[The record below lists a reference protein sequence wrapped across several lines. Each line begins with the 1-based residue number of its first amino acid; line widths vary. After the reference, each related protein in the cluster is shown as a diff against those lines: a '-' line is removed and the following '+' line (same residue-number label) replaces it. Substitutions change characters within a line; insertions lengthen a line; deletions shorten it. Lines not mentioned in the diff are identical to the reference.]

1 MTETAMTVPGKT
13 AFVNARIF
21 DGRVNRLLERQTVF
35 VEGERI
41 AAIAERAVPTDTAVI
56 DCGGRV
62 LMPGLI
68 DAHVHAYAHDV
79 NPNIWATSAPTLYA
93 HHAAFMLRR
102 MLDRGFT
109 TVRDV
114 GGADHGLA
122 QAITR
127 GYFPSPRLLYCGRF
141 ISMTGGHGDFR
152 PPHHHESTDTL
163 IACGCGASTHI
174 SAIVDGVPAVLRAVR
189 ENLRRGAHFIKI
201 MGSGGVASTGDSLH
215 GSQFCDEELRA
226 IVSEVERHG
235 TYCTAHAHPDNA
247 LRRAIE
253 LGVHGIEHGTL
264 IERDTA
270 ALAAERGV
278 SITPTLAIIAG
289 LAAQGDSLGLPKES
303 MAKLALI
310 QDEAVTRM
318 GYMKEAGVRIGFGT
332 DLLGSLEN
340 LQMTEFALRAPIF
353 SPFET
358 VAQATSIN
366 ADILRMKDRIGVISP
381 GAFADILVIDGNP
394 LEDIGVWTEDGAR
407 LDVIMTAGHPYRNRL
422 GQTRD
427 RRQVTPGR

>member
-1 MTETAMTVPGKT
+1 MTEVST
-13 AFVNARIF
+13 AFVNARVF
-21 DGRVNRLLERQTVF
+21 DGRVNALKERQTVI
-35 VEGERI
+35 VEDDHIVSIDDRPAPED
-41 AAIAERAVPTDTAVI
+41 AVVFDCTD
-56 DCGGRV
+56 RV

-68 DAHVHAYAHDV
+68 DAHVHAYALDI
-79 NPNIWATSAPTLYA
+79 NPAKWAASAPTLYA
-93 HHAAFMLRR
+93 HHAAFMLER

-114 GGADHGLA
+114 GGGDHGLA
-122 QAITR
+122 LAIAQ
-127 GYFPSPRLLYCGRF
+127 GYFPSPRLLYCGKF

-152 PPHHHESTDTL
+152 APHSHESTEHL
-163 IACGCGASTHI
+163 IACSCSASITTSI
-174 SAIVDGVPAVLRAVR
+174 SAIVDGVPSVLQAVR

-215 GSQFCDEELRA
+215 GAQFSDEELRA
-226 IVSEVERHG
+226 IVGEVERHG
-235 TYCTAHAHPDNA
+235 TYCTAHVHPDRA

-278 SITPTLAIIAG
+278 SITPTLAIIAA
-289 LAAQGDSLGLPKES
+289 LAEQGEALGFPAESL
-303 MAKLALI
+303 AKLAFI
-310 QDEAVTRM
+310 KDEAVERM
-318 GYMKEAGVRIGFGT
+318 GHMKEAGVRIGFGT
-332 DLLGSLEN
+332 DLLGSLEY

-358 VAQATSIN
+358 LVQATSAN
-366 ADILRMKDRIGVISP
+366 AEVVGMKGRIGVIAP

-394 LEDIGVWTEDGAR
+394 LEDIGVWTEDGGRIDA
-407 LDVIMTAGHPYRNRL
+407 IMTAGRFHRNRL
-422 GQTRD
+422 EEARAEALHGE
-427 RRQVTPGR
+427 